1 MKLLEV
7 VDLRVS
13 FETPY
18 GQVRAVDGVSF
29 EVDKREVVGLVG
41 ESGSGK
47 STLGLS
53 IIRLLPP
60 NARVLS
66 GRVLFDGRELL
77 SMPERELRKIRGR
90 EIAMIFQDPM
100 TTLNPTMRAGE
111 HIAEALVYHYGM
123 SWEEA
128 MKVAGEAL
136 EAVGIPAE
144 RAMDYPH
151 QMSGGMRQRVMIAA
165 ALALKPKL
173 IIADEPTSA
182 LDVIVQNQILDL
194 LRKLRDESGASV
206 ILITHDL
213 SVTADLADRVLIMY
227 AGNIM
232 EAGSVEQIYYG
243 PLHPYTQGLLKSIPR
258 LGHKGSLHLIPG
270 QPPDM
275 TNPPPGCRFHPR
287 CESAMPTCREEA
299 PPAVE
304 VEPGHLVACWLYAKR

>member
-1 MKLLEV
+1 
-7 VDLRVS
+7 
-13 FETPY
+13 
-18 GQVRAVDGVSF
+18 
-29 EVDKREVVGLVG
+29 
-41 ESGSGK
+41 
-47 STLGLS
+47 
-53 IIRLLPP
+53 
-60 NARVLS
+60 
-66 GRVLFDGRELL
+66 
-77 SMPERELRKIRGR
+77 
-90 EIAMIFQDPM
+90 MIFQDPM